1 MGGGGTLLSKVFV
14 YMFVK
19 DPVCGMPLDPSTTQF
34 TANFLSKQYFF
45 DSEYCMSNF
54 IEGAKIAYFSMEIGI
69 NSAMPT
75 YSGGLGI
82 LAGDV
87 IRSSADL
94 RIPLVAL
101 TLVSKKG
108 YLKQKL
114 TPDGWQMEYPEEW
127 DIQKFMKL
135 LPETATLKISERDVK
150 IGVWVYEQESLT
162 GGTIPVLFLTTD
174 VEGNNQEDR
183 EITDFLY
190 GGDEKYRLK
199 QEIVLGIGGLRI
211 LEALKINVKKYHM
224 NEGHSSLLTLELLK
238 NNDLNADKVKNRCV
252 FTTHTPVAAAFDKFS
267 YDLLSEVLETEVPEK
282 SLKEF
287 GGSDKLNMTLL
298 ALNLSKY
305 TNGVTEAHMEY
316 SRKLFPGYHIQEI
329 TNGVHSY
336 TWTCSHFRKLFDKY
350 IPRWA
355 NEPEL
360 LVRVDT
366 VPEEDMWEAHMKA
379 KQDLLDFV
387 HTSSGQQ
394 MDAEVLTLG
403 FARRATEYKRAAMI
417 FSDIEK
423 LKEVNSQGKIQ
434 FIFAGKAHPK
444 DLLGKNLI
452 KEIYEFKD
460 RLKGEIEIVYLENY
474 NMEMAQKLTS
484 GVDVWLNTP
493 MPPMEASGT
502 SGMKASH
509 NGVINFS
516 VLDGW
521 WIEGCVEGLTGWAVG
536 ASPNQTISEEQRRK
550 REIADLYN
558 KLEYVIIPK
567 FYQDRDGWIDM
578 MKNSIGKVAY
588 YFNTHRMMRKYAT
601 DAYL

>member
-1 MGGGGTLLSKVFV
+1 MSVR
-14 YMFVK
+14 
-19 DPVCGMPLDPSTTQF
+19 DPVCGMPLDPSKTQF
-34 TANFLSKQYFF
+34 TANFLSTQYYF
-45 DSEYCMSNF
+45 DSEYCMTSF

-69 NSAMPT
+69 NTDMPT
-75 YSGGLGI
+75 YSGGLGV

-94 RIPLVAL
+94 RIPLVAV
-101 TLVSKKG
+101 TLISKKG
-108 YLKQKL
+108 YLKQKI
-114 TPDGWQMEYPEEW
+114 TPDGWQIEYPEEW
-127 DIQKFMKL
+127 DPSKFMKL
-135 LPETATLKISERDVK
+135 LPETVTLKIDGRDVR

-174 VEGNNQEDR
+174 VEGNTQEDR

-211 LEALKINVKKYHM
+211 LDALKINVKKYHM

-238 NNDLNADKVKNRCV
+238 NNNLNADKVKNLCV
-252 FTTHTPVAAAFDKFS
+252 FTTHTPVASAFDKFS
-267 YDLLSEVLETEVPEK
+267 YDMISEVLETEVPQEI
-282 SLKEF
+282 LKEY
-287 GGSDKLNMTLL
+287 GGSDRLNMTLL

-336 TWTCSHFRKLFDKY
+336 TWTCPCFRGLFDKY

-360 LVRVDT
+360 LVRADT
-366 VPEEDMWEAHMKA
+366 IPDEELWEAHMKA
-379 KQDLLDFV
+379 KQGLLDFV
-387 HTSSGQQ
+387 YEKTANQ
-394 MDAEVLTLG
+394 MDINTLTIA

-417 FSDIEK
+417 FSDLDK
-423 LKEVNSQGKIQ
+423 LREIQ
-434 FIFAGKAHPK
+434 KQERIQLIFAGKAHPQ
-444 DLLGKNLI
+444 DEMGKRLI
-452 KEIYEFKD
+452 KDIYDCMAQLKNEID
-460 RLKGEIEIVYLENY
+460 IVYLENY
-474 NMEMAQKLTS
+474 TMEMAGKLAS
-484 GVDVWLNTP
+484 GADIWLNTP
-493 MPPMEASGT
+493 LPPFEASGT
-502 SGMKASH
+502 SGMKAAH

-521 WIEGCVEGLTGWAVG
+521 WIEGCVEGLTGWAIG
-536 ASPNQTISEEQRRK
+536 PSPDQAISEEERRK
-550 REIADLYN
+550 RELGDLYN
-558 KLEYVIIPK
+558 KLEYLIIPE
-567 FYQDRDGWIDM
+567 FYQQRDDWIDM
-578 MKNSIGKVAY
+578 MRNSIGKVAY